1 MALSLTEGLAAFVA
15 GLDERAIPEAA
26 RRAAHVGWID
36 CVGVMIAGSG
46 ADAPRLLHEVLAPT
60 GGESTLYFGTQ
71 RAGAPEAAWLNG
83 TAAHALDFDD
93 TGVRGHPSTVLV
105 PAIAAEAEH
114 LDLSGAQMLRAYVAG
129 YETWAELAL
138 RERDSVHAKG
148 WHPTGIWGAVAA
160 AAACAALRGL
170 DARRAQAALALG
182 ASQSAGLVANFGT
195 MTKPF
200 HAGRA
205 AHAGVMAARLA
216 QAGYTASPD
225 AFEHPQG
232 LLRAVSE
239 RGNTDWETPPSAG
252 QRWRLVEEGLNV
264 KQYPLCY
271 CTHRAIDGLLALRAA
286 HRFAAEDVQTIG
298 VEISER
304 YRAILR
310 NRAPRTGL
318 EAKFS
323 IEFALACSAIAGRV
337 GLGELTDAFVSRAD
351 VQALMKHVEV
361 RTGTDYDPLNPNAAP
376 SDRVWVVLKNGQT
389 LEGEPVTHARGHAR
403 VPLSQAE
410 LFGKF
415 SACLES
421 VGLASQAGPL
431 FERLVSFERVSA
443 RELMRGG
450 SHAARAATA
459 IA

>member
-1 MALSLTEGLAAFVA
+1 MGISLTEGLAEFVA
-15 GLDERAIPEAA
+15 GLDERAIPDAA
-26 RRAAHVGWID
+26 RQVARVAWID

-46 ADAPRLLHEVLAPT
+46 ADAPRLLHESLAPT

-225 AFEHPQG
+225 VFEHPQG

-239 RGNTDWETPPSAG
+239 RGNTDCETPPSAG
-252 QRWRLVEEGLNV
+252 QRWRLVEEGLNI

-286 HRFAAEDVQTIG
+286 HRFAADDVQTIG
-298 VEISER
+298 VEISDR
-304 YRAILR
+304 YRTILR
-310 NRAPRTGL
+310 NHAPRTGL
-318 EAKFS
+318 AAKFS
-323 IEFALACSAIAGRV
+323 IEFAMACSVITGRV

-351 VQALMKHVEV
+351 VQALMQRVEV
-361 RTGTDYDPLNPNAAP
+361 RTCTDYDPHSPNAAR
-376 SDRVWVVLKNGQT
+376 SDRVWVVLKSGQT

-403 VPLSQAE
+403 APLSEAE
-410 LFGKF
+410 LLGKF

-431 FERLVSFERVSA
+431 FERLASFERLSA

-450 SHAARAATA
+450 THATRTVAAFA
-459 IA
+459 